1 MFNMKIGKE
10 LFMFFKP
17 VEPLFAGIFILISG
31 LCCNLSHSNLKRGL
45 KLLVVALFLSVV
57 TYFLGKDVFI
67 SFGILHMLSLC
78 MILCGLV
85 YNLIKKINPFVG
97 MLICAFF
104 YVLTESVQFGIFG
117 IRNIFKVYIPK
128 GLYDIGIFFPFG
140 IYNSSFYSADY
151 FPMFPWMFVF
161 FFGVFLGIGIFNNK
175 YSLKEY
181 SQYEILKKLVY
192 KDYVPFLSFMGR
204 NSLLIYIIHQP
215 VIYIIL
221 YVVGLFIQ

>member
-45 KLLVVALFLSVV
+45 KLLVVALLLSVV

-85 YNLIKKINPFVG
+85 YNLIKKINPLVG
-97 MLICAFF
+97 MLTC
-104 YVLTESVQFGIFG
+104 VLLYIFTSSVQLGIFG
-117 IRNIFKVYIPK
+117 IRNVFKIYIPK
-128 GLYDIGIFFPFG
+128 GLYDIGILFPFG

-151 FPMFPWMFVF
+151 FPMFPWMFAF
-161 FFGVFLGIGIFNNK
+161 FFGVFLGLGIFSGKYTLSK
-175 YSLKEY
+175 YSK
-181 SQYEILKKLVY
+181 SGILENLVY

-221 YVVGLFIQ
+221 YFVGLFIQ